1 MMEIPKITLELG
13 DNKII
18 IQEGMVNLEGNNIK
32 FNGGLSA
39 KEKYDMVD
47 HPKHYNQHKVE
58 TIDIIESIL
67 NNLYGEK
74 AFEAYCLGNV
84 IKYLDRCEFKENKKQ
99 DLEKAKWYTVKGK
112 VAGYH
117 TVNQTLLLLPF
128 LSKIKND
135 ELEEALE
142 DWKETREYLE
152 KLIQEKGK

>member
-99 DLEKAKWYTVKGK
+99 DLEKAKWYTLKGK
-112 VAGYH
+112 VGDD
-117 TVNQTLLLLPF
+117 QMLFFSSF
-128 LSKIKND
+128 LDEIKD
-135 ELEEALE
+135 GKLEEALE
-142 DWKETREYLE
+142 DWKEVRESVERTLMLKE
-152 KLIQEKGK
+152 GE